1 MSKSKKEK
9 SPSIHSKYITLPWS
23 AFFDQE
29 LGDVIYNKLM
39 KAPVKDYQVLL
50 RLSKLWQTINEISK
64 SLVEK
69 RDELAKEAG
78 VLKYLNPETPLTPEE
93 LNSQSYQEKAKAFWQ
108 LLQEK
113 LFNTQ
118 HSLEPLGTLILDL
131 TNPDGHAKAFLEWA
145 SLSADDIMKL
155 EEAKI
160 VSIIWPEDDKP
171 TTNDSKP
178 SKEKTEEETK
188 ASEPEDDVLVPNEEN
203 NEIKD

>member
-9 SPSIHSKYITLPWS
+9 SPSIPSKYITLPWS

-50 RLSKLWQTINEISK
+50 WLSKLWQTINEISK
-64 SLVEK
+64 DLVTK

-93 LNSQSYQEKAKAFWQ
+93 LNSTEYQEKAKAFWQ

-113 LFNTQ
+113 LFNTK

-160 VSIIWPEDDKP
+160 VSIIWPED
-171 TTNDSKP
+171 SKP
-178 SKEKTEEETK
+178 SKDKTEEETK
-188 ASEPEDDVLVPNEEN
+188 ASEPEDDVLVPNDEN

>member
-9 SPSIHSKYITLPWS
+9 SPSIPSKYITLPWS

-50 RLSKLWQTINEISK
+50 WLSKLWQTINEISK
-64 SLVEK
+64 DLVTK

-93 LNSQSYQEKAKAFWQ
+93 LNSAEYQEKAKAFWQ

-155 EEAKI
+155 EESGI
-160 VSIIWPEDDKP
+160 VKIIWPEEDAKQPEEDNKK
-171 TTNDSKP
+171 SK
-178 SKEKTEEETK
+178 T
-188 ASEPEDDVLVPNEEN
+188 EDDVLVPNEEN